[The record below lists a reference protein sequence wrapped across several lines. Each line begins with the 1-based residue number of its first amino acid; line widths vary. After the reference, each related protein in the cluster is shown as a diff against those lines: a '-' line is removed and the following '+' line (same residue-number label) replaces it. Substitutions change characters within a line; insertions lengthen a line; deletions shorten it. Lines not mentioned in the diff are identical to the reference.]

1 MKHSL
6 KAVAFASVLV
16 LAACNPFP
24 AATTTSGGD
33 GETVDLSEVRTAV
46 EGYAAKVNARDAAGA
61 SAVYAN
67 DPAFHWVESGRI
79 GYATRE
85 AAVKGLTDFIAGF
98 PESRLEFHN
107 IRVDAVADSTA
118 VATVDYRQ
126 TIAAN
131 GQTALAFEGVMTLTM
146 VKRDGEW
153 KIMIGHSSTG
163 QLPR

>member
-1 MKHSL
+1 MKHSV
-6 KAVAFASVLV
+6 KAVAFASVLL

-24 AATTTSGGD
+24 TASTPSGGS
-33 GETVDLSEVRTAV
+33 GAVDLSEVRTAV
-46 EGYAAKVNARDAAGA
+46 EGYAAKFNARDAAGA
-61 SAVYAN
+61 SAIYAN

-79 GYATRE
+79 GYATRD
-85 AAVKGLTDFIAGF
+85 AAVKGLSDFIAGF

-107 IRVDAVADSTA
+107 IRVDAIADSTA

-146 VKRDGEW
+146 VKREGEW
-153 KIMIGHSSTG
+153 KIVIGHASTG